1 MLHPGFPR
9 TLSQGGGWGLY
20 GLLSAPVTTWDAI
33 TEAEIGKDWVQ
44 FLIDEADSSGSLKEG
59 VNSGGFATAASVP
72 MIAGNSAQY
81 LPTLT
86 PSH

>member
-1 MLHPGFPR
+1 
-9 TLSQGGGWGLY
+9 
-20 GLLSAPVTTWDAI
+20 
-33 TEAEIGKDWVQ
+33 
-44 FLIDEADSSGSLKEG
+44 